1 MSTAALIPPTDRRH
15 RKCHRLARLQPGCH
29 PSEIPPCSYTSEYPF
44 RSYACVSVSNRLR
57 QLPNM
62 RLCDNVFPRIR
73 QSLRAEF
80 SYLAEV
86 GLGSTDDISPVIFDN
101 GGTIREIDGYISAI
115 AYYEAA
121 FVFSTD
127 PNRALG
133 DVQILWE

>member
-1 MSTAALIPPTDRRH
+1 
-15 RKCHRLARLQPGCH
+15 
-29 PSEIPPCSYTSEYPF
+29 
-44 RSYACVSVSNRLR
+44 
-57 QLPNM
+57 M